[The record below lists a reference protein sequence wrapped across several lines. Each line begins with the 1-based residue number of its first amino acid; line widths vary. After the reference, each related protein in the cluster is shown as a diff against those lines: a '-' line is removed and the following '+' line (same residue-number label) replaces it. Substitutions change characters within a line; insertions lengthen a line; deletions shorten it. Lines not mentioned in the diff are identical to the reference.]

1 MTGPLVGRLAGTRP
15 ARIAFLTAGHLCLAL
30 AVIGAFLPVM
40 PTTVFVLGAA
50 ACYARGSGKLH
61 GWLLANRW
69 FGPPIHDWQEHGAMT
84 VKSKV
89 VAITMLL
96 LGIGASVVFLVDVL
110 WLRLVLGGTAVAVTA
125 LILLIRTR
133 R

>member
-15 ARIAFLTAGHLCLAL
+15 ARIAYLTAGHLCLAL
-30 AVIGAFLPVM
+30 GVIGAFLPVM
-40 PTTVFVLGAA
+40 PTTVFVIGAA
-50 ACYARGSGKLH
+50 ACYARGSGRLH

-69 FGPPIHDWQEHGAMT
+69 FGPPIHDWQEHRAMT

-89 VAITMLL
+89 VAIGMIWA
-96 LGIGASVVFLVDVL
+96 GIGASIVFVVELR
-110 WLRLVLGGTAVAVTA
+110 WLELLLGGVAVALT
-125 LILLIRTR
+125 ILLLAIRTR